1 MSFEGGKRMS
11 SKNLDQNGRW
21 RSKTIAFR
29 VSPEEDAKID
39 LAVQLSG
46 LTKQDYITAKLLD
59 RTVVVKGSCKV
70 HRAVIDRLKDVLEE
84 LMRIENGARVDG
96 ELMENIALIA
106 GLIDALYEKS
116 PT

>member
-1 MSFEGGKRMS
+1 MSA
-11 SKNLDQNGRW
+11 KNLDGHGRW

-39 LAVQLSG
+39 VAVQLSG

-70 HRAVIDRLKDVLEE
+70 HRAVIDRLKEVLDE
-84 LMRIENGARVDG
+84 LVRIENGASIDM
-96 ELMENIALIA
+96 ELLENIALIA
-106 GLIDALYEKS
+106 GLVDGLYEKTS
-116 PT
+116 A

>member
-1 MSFEGGKRMS
+1 MSA
-11 SKNLDQNGRW
+11 KNLDGHGRW

-39 LAVQLSG
+39 VAVQLSG

-70 HRAVIDRLKDVLEE
+70 HRAVIDRLKEVLDE
-84 LMRIENGARVDG
+84 LVRIENGASIDG

-106 GLIDALYEKS
+106 GLVDGLYEKTS
-116 PT
+116 A

>member
-1 MSFEGGKRMS
+1 MNMSA
-11 SKNLDQNGRW
+11 KNFDGHGRW

-59 RTVVVKGSCKV
+59 RSVIVQGNCKV
-70 HRAVIDRLKDVLEE
+70 HRAVIDRLKEVLDE
-84 LMRIENGARVDG
+84 LIRIENGASVDG
-96 ELMENIALIA
+96 ELMENIALIT
-106 GLIDALYEKS
+106 GLIDGLYEKS